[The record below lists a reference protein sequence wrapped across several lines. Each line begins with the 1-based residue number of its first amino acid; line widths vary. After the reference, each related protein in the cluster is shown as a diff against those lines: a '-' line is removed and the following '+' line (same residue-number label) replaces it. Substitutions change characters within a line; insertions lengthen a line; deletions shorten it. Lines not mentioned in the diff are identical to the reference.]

1 MSCVDQGAFRL
12 IVAAC
17 KQARQAAVDG
27 SIESERVSSTVTG
40 LSVDM
45 SMVGPLKQR
54 ISAARSWSYTQ
65 YILVV
70 LCRNLLIVES
80 KIFFLPG
87 YSDSNS
93 GHLHNLPPT
102 GSYRGRKIYSG
113 GGQCVLFLFEMT
125 AFRDRITN

>member
-12 IVAAC
+12 IGAAC

-54 ISAARSWSYTQ
+54 TSAARSWSYTQ
-65 YILVV
+65 YIIVV

-80 KIFFLPG
+80 KIFFPPG

-93 GHLHNLPPT
+93 GHLYNLPPT
-102 GSYRGRKIYSG
+102 GSYR
-113 GGQCVLFLFEMT
+113 E
-125 AFRDRITN
+125 